1 MRIVDIH
8 DYRNDHLAI
17 GVDGKM
23 VSLTRV
29 RKGLLEKDV
38 IRESEDPTFIILSNT
53 NQLQGIFSGRTDGKI
68 FYMSAIVVFA
78 KKNINFAQLKRLLNV
93 EVFDITY
100 PANDLKRRDQLMAF
114 LGMQPTSID
123 YELTFTEK
131 PEVRTDLP
139 DVDDIESLTL
149 EETFTIPKVANVSL
163 DTYCLG
169 LLAIGAAE
177 GLCCRKD
184 GKVEGILVYSK
195 INEKTFA
202 TEGFFYNDCTYGNA
216 LLTTYYRIAYLK
228 GATVRLTF
236 PYSAPPAMP
245 GVEAEALT
253 GHFIF

>member
-29 RKGLLEKDV
+29 RKGLMEKEI

-53 NQLQGIFSGRTDGKI
+53 NQLQGIFSGRADGKI

-93 EVFDITY
+93 KMFDVTY
-100 PANDLKRRDQLMAF
+100 PANDLKRRDQLMTF

-123 YELTFTEK
+123 YDLTITEK

-139 DVDDIESLTL
+139 DVFDVESLTL
-149 EETFTIPKVANVSL
+149 EETFTIPKVVNVNL
-163 DTYCLG
+163 DTHCLG
-169 LLAIGAAE
+169 LLAVGAAE

-216 LLTTYYRIAYLK
+216 LLTTYFRIAYLK

-236 PYSAPPAMP
+236 P
-245 GVEAEALT
+245 
-253 GHFIF
+253 FIILKR

>member
-114 LGMQPTSID
+114 LSMQPTSID
-123 YELTFTEK
+123 YELTFTEE
-131 PEVRTDLP
+131 PEVPTDLP
-139 DVDDIESLTL
+139 DVVDIESLTL

-202 TEGFFYNDCTYGNA
+202 TEGFFYNDRTYGNA
-216 LLTTYYRIAYLK
+216 LLTAYCRIAYLK

-236 PYSAPPAMP
+236 PYSAPPAMS
-245 GVEAEALT
+245 GVEVEALT

>member
-53 NQLQGIFSGRTDGKI
+53 NQLQGIFSGRTDGKF
-68 FYMSAIVVFA
+68 FYMSAIVMVE
-78 KKNINFAQLKRLLNV
+78 KKKINFAQLKRLLSV

-100 PANDLKRRDQLMAF
+100 PANDLKRRDQLMMF

-123 YELTFTEK
+123 YDLTFTEE
-131 PEVRTDLP
+131 PEVCTDLP
-139 DVDDIESLTL
+139 DVVDIESLTL

-216 LLTTYYRIAYLK
+216 LLTTYCRIAYLK

>member
-38 IRESEDPTFIILSNT
+38 IRESKDPTFIILSNT
-53 NQLQGIFSGRTDGKI
+53 NQLQGIFSGRADGKI
-68 FYMSAIVVFA
+68 FYMSAIVDFA
-78 KKNINFAQLKRLLNV
+78 KKNINFAQLKRLLKV
-93 EVFDITY
+93 EMFDVAY
-100 PANDLKRRDQLMAF
+100 PANDLNHRDQLMAF

-123 YELTFTEK
+123 YDLTFTEE
-131 PEVRTDLP
+131 PEVPTDLP
-139 DVDDIESLTL
+139 DVVDIESLTL

-202 TEGFFYNDCTYGNA
+202 TEGFFYNDRTYGNA
-216 LLTTYYRIAYLK
+216 LLTAYCRIAYLK

-236 PYSAPPAMP
+236 PYSAPPAMS
-245 GVEAEALT
+245 GVEVEALT

>member
-53 NQLQGIFSGRTDGKI
+53 NQLQGIFSGRTDGKF
-68 FYMSAIVVFA
+68 FYMSAIVMVE
-78 KKNINFAQLKRLLNV
+78 KKKINFAQLKRLLNV

-100 PANDLKRRDQLMAF
+100 PANDLKRRDQLMMF

-123 YELTFTEK
+123 YDLTFTEE

-139 DVDDIESLTL
+139 DVVDIGSLTL

-216 LLTTYYRIAYLK
+216 LLTTYCRIAYLK

-236 PYSAPPAMP
+236 PYSAPPAMS
-245 GVEAEALT
+245 GVEVEALT

>member
-53 NQLQGIFSGRTDGKI
+53 YQLQGIFSGRADGKI
-68 FYMSAIVVFA
+68 FYMSAIVVVA
-78 KKNINFAQLKRLLNV
+78 KKNINFAQLKRLLKV
-93 EVFDITY
+93 EMFDITY
-100 PANDLKRRDQLMAF
+100 PANDLKHRDQLMTF

-123 YELTFTEK
+123 YDLAFTEE
-131 PEVRTDLP
+131 PELSTDLP

-195 INEKTFA
+195 INEKTFV
-202 TEGFFYNDCTYGNA
+202 TEGFFYNDRTYGNA
-216 LLTTYYRIAYLK
+216 LLTTYCRIAYLK

-236 PYSAPPAMP
+236 PYSAPPAMS
-245 GVEAEALT
+245 GVEVEALT

>member
-53 NQLQGIFSGRTDGKI
+53 NQLQGIFSGRVDGKF

-78 KKNINFAQLKRLLNV
+78 KKKINFAQLKRLLKV
-93 EVFDITY
+93 EMFDVTY
-100 PANDLKRRDQLMAF
+100 PANDLKRRDQLMVY

-123 YELTFTEK
+123 YELTFTEE
-131 PEVRTDLP
+131 PELRTDLP

-149 EETFTIPKVANVSL
+149 EETFTIPKVVNVSL

-202 TEGFFYNDCTYGNA
+202 TEGFFYNDCTYGIA

-236 PYSAPPAMP
+236 PYSAPPAMS
-245 GVEAEALT
+245 GVEVEALT

>member
-53 NQLQGIFSGRTDGKI
+53 NQLQGIFSGRTDGKF
-68 FYMSAIVVFA
+68 FYMSAIVMVE
-78 KKNINFAQLKRLLNV
+78 KKKINFAQLKRLLNV

-100 PANDLKRRDQLMAF
+100 PANDLKRRDQLMMF

-123 YELTFTEK
+123 YDLTFTEE
-131 PEVRTDLP
+131 PEVCTDLP
-139 DVDDIESLTL
+139 DVVDIESLTL
-149 EETFTIPKVANVSL
+149 EETFTIPKVVNVSL

-202 TEGFFYNDCTYGNA
+202 TEGFFYNDCTYGIA

-236 PYSAPPAMP
+236 PYSAPPAMS
-245 GVEAEALT
+245 GVEVEALI

>member
-53 NQLQGIFSGRTDGKI
+53 NQLQGIFSGRVDGKF

-78 KKNINFAQLKRLLNV
+78 KKKINFAQLKRLLKV
-93 EVFDITY
+93 EMFDVTY
-100 PANDLKRRDQLMAF
+100 PANDLKRRDQLMVY

-123 YELTFTEK
+123 YDLTFTEE
-131 PEVRTDLP
+131 PELRTDLP
-139 DVDDIESLTL
+139 DVVDIESLTL
-149 EETFTIPKVANVSL
+149 EETFTIPKVVNVSL

-202 TEGFFYNDCTYGNA
+202 TEGFFYNDCTYGIA
-216 LLTTYYRIAYLK
+216 LLTTYYRIAHLK

-236 PYSAPPAMP
+236 PYSAPPAMS
-245 GVEAEALT
+245 GVEVEALT

>member
-53 NQLQGIFSGRTDGKI
+53 NQLQGIFSGRTDGKF
-68 FYMSAIVVFA
+68 FYMSAIVMVE
-78 KKNINFAQLKRLLNV
+78 KKKINFAQLKRLLNV

-100 PANDLKRRDQLMAF
+100 PANDLKRRDQLMMF

-123 YELTFTEK
+123 YDLTFTEE
-131 PEVRTDLP
+131 PEVCTDLP
-139 DVDDIESLTL
+139 DVVDIESLTL

-202 TEGFFYNDCTYGNA
+202 TEGFFYNDCTYGIA
-216 LLTTYYRIAYLK
+216 LLTTYYRIAYSK

-236 PYSAPPAMP
+236 PYSAPPAMS
-245 GVEAEALT
+245 GVEVEALT

>member
-8 DYRNDHLAI
+8 DYRNDHLTI

-53 NQLQGIFSGRTDGKI
+53 NQLQGIFSGRADGKI
-68 FYMSAIVVFA
+68 FYMSAIVDFA
-78 KKNINFAQLKRLLNV
+78 KKNINFAQLKRLLKV
-93 EVFDITY
+93 EMFDVAY
-100 PANDLKRRDQLMAF
+100 PANDLNHRDQLMAF

-123 YELTFTEK
+123 YDLTFTEE
-131 PEVRTDLP
+131 PEVPTDLP
-139 DVDDIESLTL
+139 DVVDIESLTL

-202 TEGFFYNDCTYGNA
+202 TEGFFYNDRTYGNA
-216 LLTTYYRIAYLK
+216 LLTAYCRIAYLK

-236 PYSAPPAMP
+236 PYSAPPAMS

>member
-53 NQLQGIFSGRTDGKI
+53 NQLQGIFSGRTDGKF
-68 FYMSAIVVFA
+68 FYMSAIVMVE
-78 KKNINFAQLKRLLNV
+78 KKKINFAQLKRLLNV

-114 LGMQPTSID
+114 LSMQPTSID

-236 PYSAPPAMP
+236 PYSAPPAMS
-245 GVEAEALT
+245 GVEVEALI

>member
-53 NQLQGIFSGRTDGKI
+53 NQLQGIFSGRTDGKF
-68 FYMSAIVVFA
+68 FYMSAIVMVE
-78 KKNINFAQLKRLLNV
+78 KKKINFAQLKRLLNV

-100 PANDLKRRDQLMAF
+100 PANDLKRRDQLMMF

-123 YELTFTEK
+123 YDLTFTEE
-131 PEVRTDLP
+131 PEVCTDLP
-139 DVDDIESLTL
+139 DVVDIESLTL

-236 PYSAPPAMP
+236 PYSAPPAMS
-245 GVEAEALT
+245 GVEVEALT

>member
-114 LGMQPTSID
+114 LSMQPTSID
-123 YELTFTEK
+123 YDLTFTEE
-131 PEVRTDLP
+131 PEVPTDLP
-139 DVDDIESLTL
+139 DVVDIESLTL

-163 DTYCLG
+163 DTYSLG

-202 TEGFFYNDCTYGNA
+202 TEGFFYNDRTYGNA
-216 LLTTYYRIAYLK
+216 LLTAYCRIAYLK

-236 PYSAPPAMP
+236 PYSAPPAMS
-245 GVEAEALT
+245 GVEVEALT

>member
-53 NQLQGIFSGRTDGKI
+53 NQLQGIFSGRTDGKF
-68 FYMSAIVVFA
+68 FYMSAIVMVE
-78 KKNINFAQLKRLLNV
+78 KKKINFAQLKRLLNV

-100 PANDLKRRDQLMAF
+100 PANDLKRRDQLMMF

-123 YELTFTEK
+123 YDLTFTEE
-131 PEVRTDLP
+131 PEVCTDLP
-139 DVDDIESLTL
+139 DVVDIESLTL

-216 LLTTYYRIAYLK
+216 LLTTYCRIAYLK

-236 PYSAPPAMP
+236 PYSAPPAMS

>member
-53 NQLQGIFSGRTDGKI
+53 NQLQGIFSGRTDGKF
-68 FYMSAIVVFA
+68 FYMSAIVMVE

-114 LGMQPTSID
+114 LSMQPTSID
-123 YELTFTEK
+123 YDLTFTEE
-131 PEVRTDLP
+131 PEVCTDLP
-139 DVDDIESLTL
+139 DVVDIESLTL

-216 LLTTYYRIAYLK
+216 LLTTYCRIAYLK
-228 GATVRLTF
+228 GAAVRLTF

>member
-1 MRIVDIH
+1 MRIVDID
-8 DYRNDHLAI
+8 DYRIDHLAI
-17 GVDGKM
+17 GVGGRI
-23 VSLTRV
+23 VSLTRL
-29 RKGLLEKDV
+29 RKGLMEKDI

-53 NQLQGIFSGRTDGKI
+53 NQLQGVFSGRADGKI

-78 KKNINFAQLKRLLNV
+78 KKKINFAQLKRLLNV
-93 EVFDITY
+93 EVFDVTY

-114 LGMQPTSID
+114 LRMQPSFID

-149 EETFTIPKVANVSL
+149 EETFTITKVVNVSL
-163 DTYCLG
+163 DTRCLE

-236 PYSAPPAMP
+236 PYSAPPAMS